1 MNIKIKS
8 ITLRNFKG
16 LRDVSFDFDGRN
28 ATIIGDNGTGKTTI
42 FDALTW
48 VLFGKDSHNST
59 DIDIKTIDATGEPM
73 HRAEHFVE
81 VALDVDGSTQT
92 LRRTYREI
100 WSKPRGSSD
109 LRFVGH
115 ESAFAVNGVEVGT
128 KTAYDKIISEWIND
142 DVFRM
147 LTDPMYFN
155 TRVDWKGRR
164 AALLALVGDNIDR
177 TAIQAQFAD
186 LLAEMNGEPLADFKA
201 RLAAEKRK
209 NKKELDT
216 FAPKIEAYQNTMPP
230 TEDYTALE
238 QEIVQR
244 ESVAANEIVAYQ
256 RQIDAL
262 DAQIANAS
270 KIDEETQAAHD
281 RRLKKVLD
289 IKKSLSE
296 CIDAR
301 LTAARRYNS
310 DRDAAIMDAQE
321 KADSILR
328 EIEKTETTANSKRD
342 TLEACVKKQANIKS
356 ALDTM
361 RAKYEAEKKAAFEYV
376 DTTTCYACGQPLPTE
391 TIEEARRA
399 ARESFEKHQREILD
413 KLIADANLEKD
424 TYSKLTKLV
433 STTEQEIAMLDQRLS
448 QLRAEHHA
456 ATLAITTAKDVP
468 AIDLE
473 TEEEQAKLSPAYRK
487 LTEELT
493 REQVALET
501 SATTKITAATLTA
514 RRRDISAQIDT
525 VRQNLATATA
535 TADLRRR
542 LANKERTTEIQR
554 LIDETKATEKKIAE
568 RIAELERLEFAA
580 AAYTKADIEA
590 VEAAINSRFD
600 LVRWRMY
607 EQTIEGADVE
617 TCVATI
623 DGVPFNSLNSA
634 GQVLAGLDIIR
645 TFCRYYG
652 ATAPVF
658 IDNAESISQTD
669 FALDS
674 QVIRLQVVE
683 GAALELKTA

>member
-493 REQVALET
+493 REQAALET

-525 VRQNLATATA
+525 VRQNLA

>member
-535 TADLRRR
+535 DLRRR

-600 LVRWRMY
+600 SCAGECTNRPSRA
-607 EQTIEGADVE
+607 QTSKHASPPS
-617 TCVATI
+617 TA
-623 DGVPFNSLNSA
+623 
-634 GQVLAGLDIIR
+634 
-645 TFCRYYG
+645 CRS
-652 ATAPVF
+652 T
-658 IDNAESISQTD
+658 
-669 FALDS
+669 
-674 QVIRLQVVE
+674 R
-683 GAALELKTA
+683 

>member
-59 DIDIKTIDATGEPM
+59 DIDIKTIDPATGEPM

-81 VALDVDGSTQT
+81 VVLDVDGSTQT

-100 WSKPRGSSD
+100 WSKSRGAAE
-109 LRFVGH
+109 LRFAGH
-115 ESAFAVNGVEVGT
+115 ESNFAVNGVEVGT
-128 KTAYDKIISEWIND
+128 KAAYDEIIKGWISD
-142 DVFRM
+142 SAFRM

-164 AALLALVGDNIDR
+164 KALLSLVGDSIDR
-177 TAIQAQFAD
+177 TAVQTQFAD

-230 TEDYTALE
+230 AEDYDAVEREIARQESATAS
-238 QEIVQR
+238 EIATYKQ
-244 ESVAANEIVAYQ
+244 
-256 RQIDAL
+256 QIDAL
-262 DAQIANAS
+262 DAQIADAS
-270 KIDEETQAAHD
+270 KMDEAAQAAHD
-281 RRLKKVLD
+281 GKLKKVFD
-289 IKKSLSE
+289 IKKSMSNY
-296 CIDAR
+296 IDGR
-301 LTAARRYNS
+301 IAAAKRYNA
-310 DRDAAIMDAQE
+310 DRNAAIEEARA
-321 KADSILR
+321 KADSIRR
-328 EIEKTETTANSKRD
+328 EIAKVEASAAVKRD
-342 TLEACVKKQANIKS
+342 NLDASVKKQASIKESVDAMRERYS
-356 ALDTM
+356 A
-361 RAKYEAEKKAAFEYV
+361 AKTAAFEYA
-376 DTTTCYACGQPLPTE
+376 DTTTCYACGQPLPAE
-391 TIEEARRA
+391 TIDEARRI
-399 ARESFEKHQREILD
+399 ARDNFEKHQREMLD

-424 TYSKLTKLV
+424 TYNKLTKLI
-433 STTEQEIAMLDQRLS
+433 STTEHEIAMLDQRLS
-448 QLRAEHHA
+448 ELRSELNAADQAVNEAEH
-456 ATLAITTAKDVP
+456 TP

-473 TEEEQAKLSPAYRK
+473 TEEEQAKLSPDYRK
-487 LTEELT
+487 RDGDLA
-493 REQVALET
+493 RAQRDLE
-501 SATTKITAATLTA
+501 SATTNQTTATTLTE
-514 RRRDISAQIDT
+514 RRRGLSEKIDAA
-525 VRQNLATATA
+525 RQSLATA

-542 LANKERTTEIQR
+542 LANKERAAEVQR
-554 LIDETKATEKKIAE
+554 LIDEAKESEKKIAE
-568 RIAELERLEFAA
+568 RVAELERLELAA

-590 VEAAINSRFD
+590 VEAAINSRFG
-600 LVRWRMY
+600 LIHWRMY

-623 DGVPFNSLNSA
+623 DGVPFDSLNSA

-645 TFCRYYG
+645 TFCRYYD

-669 FALDS
+669 FALES

-683 GAALELKTA
+683 GAALELKQV

>member
-1 MNIKIKS
+1 
-8 ITLRNFKG
+8 
-16 LRDVSFDFDGRN
+16 
-28 ATIIGDNGTGKTTI
+28 
-42 FDALTW
+42 
-48 VLFGKDSHNST
+48 
-59 DIDIKTIDATGEPM
+59 
-73 HRAEHFVE
+73 
-81 VALDVDGSTQT
+81 
-92 LRRTYREI
+92 
-100 WSKPRGSSD
+100 
-109 LRFVGH
+109 
-115 ESAFAVNGVEVGT
+115 
-128 KTAYDKIISEWIND
+128 
-142 DVFRM
+142 
-147 LTDPMYFN
+147 
-155 TRVDWKGRR
+155 
-164 AALLALVGDNIDR
+164 
-177 TAIQAQFAD
+177 
-186 LLAEMNGEPLADFKA
+186 
-201 RLAAEKRK
+201 
-209 NKKELDT
+209 
-216 FAPKIEAYQNTMPP
+216 
-230 TEDYTALE
+230 
-238 QEIVQR
+238 
-244 ESVAANEIVAYQ
+244 
-256 RQIDAL
+256 
-262 DAQIANAS
+262 
-270 KIDEETQAAHD
+270 
-281 RRLKKVLD
+281 
-289 IKKSLSE
+289 
-296 CIDAR
+296 
-301 LTAARRYNS
+301 
-310 DRDAAIMDAQE
+310 
-321 KADSILR
+321 
-328 EIEKTETTANSKRD
+328 
-342 TLEACVKKQANIKS
+342 
-356 ALDTM
+356 M

-473 TEEEQAKLSPAYRK
+473 T
-487 LTEELT
+487 
-493 REQVALET
+493 
-501 SATTKITAATLTA
+501 AATLTA

-525 VRQNLATATA
+525 VRQNLATA

>member
-493 REQVALET
+493 REQAALET

-535 TADLRRR
+535 DLRRR

-568 RIAELERLEFAA
+568 RIEFAA

>member
-16 LRDVSFDFDGRN
+16 LRYVSFDFDGRN

-493 REQVALET
+493 REQAALET

-514 RRRDISAQIDT
+514 RRRVSAQIDT
-525 VRQNLATATA
+525 VRQNLATA